1 MSLTS
6 LRDIVTALETRL
18 NEREL
23 AFRKMLEQRDEA
35 LRATQ
40 NRIIALEILTAH
52 LKPRRPVREPV
63 PGPGPG
69 DPPRK
74 NVRRMTRMVTGPDAV
89 GPTATN
95 GAYAVGCV
103 YCGKLLC
110 SSANPLCDRLKQ
122 MVRVELDAKGNP
134 KLVTRRR

>member
-6 LRDIVTALETRL
+6 LRDMVTALETKL

-35 LRATQ
+35 FRATQ
-40 NRIIALEILTAH
+40 TRITALEILTAH
-52 LKPRRPVREPV
+52 LKPKHPERVPK
-63 PGPGPG
+63 PGPGPS

-74 NVRRMTRMVTGPDAV
+74 NVRRMTRMVTDPDAV
-89 GPTATN
+89 GATAMN

-103 YCGKLLC
+103 YCGRLLC
-110 SSANPLCDRLKQ
+110 SAAEPKCERAR
-122 MVRVELDAKGNP
+122 RVLGWGK
-134 KLVTRRR
+134 R